1 MDITLVSRP
10 LRRHRSDTGEL
21 RPDSRGEAMVSR
33 DTLNFNLD
41 ARGVPQA
48 EKPGHRSAPPLLSFQ
63 SRSSLF
69 FSSPQR
75 RDFQHRVSK

>member
-1 MDITLVSRP
+1 
-10 LRRHRSDTGEL
+10 
-21 RPDSRGEAMVSR
+21 MVSR